1 MLLNTIIS
9 SGLRFHKR
17 YDERVFDEIPENAFG
32 VFVTVERSIKL
43 KSWPEEIHGCIGNWN
58 NDFSAMTKEELL
70 SNAMDVSYKATWV
83 DQRKDYFPPIHH
95 DAYARYEI
103 DFMLQPVYKVDDN
116 GMIKN
121 KKFNNKEYGIIVT
134 GKNRRATYLPDV
146 FPDKSWE
153 FIKKSLLKKGEIEK
167 DFSFFA
173 YKVLAYSEPL
183 YKIIDSFDLNPFKN
197 FIHQYYKKHV
207 PYMVGKRVHYD
218 KTQAVRNIATIYD
231 ILQLG
236 IADSKLKK
244 IMINDLSQYKNTS
257 RQALSFLILAYNKL
271 GIEKNFIKEVC
282 ERLYNEIDELEPIF
296 ELGEVLIALNEV
308 CPVKNILLK
317 KQRDMYKN
325 KKENIFQ
332 CNWESKFLYSLYKTG
347 ISKNSSNSYFH
358 KHLNELVMKVIELSS
373 SYNHETETN
382 YLVVL
387 YYFT

>member
-153 FIKKSLLKKGEIEK
+153 FIKKSLLKKGEIEILK
-167 DFSFFA
+167 T
-173 YKVLAYSEPL
+173 
-183 YKIIDSFDLNPFKN
+183 KILFK
-197 FIHQYYKKHV
+197 
-207 PYMVGKRVHYD
+207 
-218 KTQAVRNIATIYD
+218 
-231 ILQLG
+231 
-236 IADSKLKK
+236 
-244 IMINDLSQYKNTS
+244 
-257 RQALSFLILAYNKL
+257 
-271 GIEKNFIKEVC
+271 
-282 ERLYNEIDELEPIF
+282 
-296 ELGEVLIALNEV
+296 
-308 CPVKNILLK
+308 
-317 KQRDMYKN
+317 
-325 KKENIFQ
+325 
-332 CNWESKFLYSLYKTG
+332 
-347 ISKNSSNSYFH
+347 
-358 KHLNELVMKVIELSS
+358 
-373 SYNHETETN
+373 
-382 YLVVL
+382 
-387 YYFT
+387 